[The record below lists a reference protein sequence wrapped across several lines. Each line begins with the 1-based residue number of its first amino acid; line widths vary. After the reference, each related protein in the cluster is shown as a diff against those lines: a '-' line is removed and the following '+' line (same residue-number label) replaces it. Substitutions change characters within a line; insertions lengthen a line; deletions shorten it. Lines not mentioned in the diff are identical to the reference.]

1 MTDERACRRSQ
12 EEADKLLRER
22 GWVRDDQGLI
32 TRYSHSDGKDSP
44 ELKARFDAVCM
55 EADLVNM
62 HVTPAPS
69 GVMSLSGWKPIAAPT
84 PDHMKDWLSP
94 QEYVGGPLVVEHP
107 YPACRDAYQRGAATA
122 GAPIPSDTEAM
133 VDRVVKGVLDGTVS
147 RSQVRTLKGA
157 ITGRE
162 ASDAG
167 SDSLGRAIGAKKP

>member
-1 MTDERACRRSQ
+1 MTDEP
-12 EEADKLLRER
+12 
-22 GWVRDDQGLI
+22 
-32 TRYSHSDGKDSP
+32 DSIHEP
-44 ELKARFDAVCM
+44 VQRFDAVCM
-55 EADLVNM
+55 VSRRYGCTA
-62 HVTPAPS
+62 TPS
-69 GVMSLSGWKPIAAPT
+69 

-94 QEYVGGPLVVEHP
+94 QEYVGGPLVVDDP
-107 YPACRDAYQRGAATA
+107 GQTADSKATRKWIYESMPDRLAA

-147 RSQVRTLKGA
+147 RSQVRTIKGA